1 MIEQTSKAVK
11 VTVRGTVQGVGLRYR
26 VRWAAEDQNL
36 TGWVRNEAD
45 GTVTIHV
52 EGVAHRINNF
62 LDWLRG
68 GVDGAK
74 ITRIETA
81 PTFNKKYAEFE
92 IIA

>member
-1 MIEQTSKAVK
+1 MTEQTSKAVK
-11 VTVRGTVQGVGLRYR
+11 VTIRGTVQGVGLRYR
-26 VRWAAEDQNL
+26 VRWAAEDQDL

-45 GTVTIHV
+45 GTVAIHV
-52 EGVAHRINNF
+52 EGVDHRIKNF

-81 PTFNKKYAEFE
+81 PTFTKKYTAFE
-92 IIA
+92 VIP